1 MCLFLG
7 FKSVSLVTMPV
18 FMTITCFYYYNFIIN
33 SEIKKYKA
41 SRFVIFFFFFIYVT
55 LASQSLLWFH
65 MNFRVVSFISVKNAF
80 VIWVRIASTL

>member
-7 FKSVSLVTMPV
+7 FKSVSLVTMSV
-18 FMTITCFYYYNFIIN
+18 FITITCCFYYYNFIIN

-41 SRFVIFFFFFIYVT
+41 SRFVLFFFFNVT

-80 VIWVRIASTL
+80 VIWVRIASNL